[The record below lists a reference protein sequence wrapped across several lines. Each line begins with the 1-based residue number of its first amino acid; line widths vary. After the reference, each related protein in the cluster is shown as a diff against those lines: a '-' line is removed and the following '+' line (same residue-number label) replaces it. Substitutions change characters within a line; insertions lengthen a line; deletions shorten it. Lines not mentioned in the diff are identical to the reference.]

1 MRECVCLPIMSPT
14 ASALP
19 SRTHLEVIP
28 IHIHIGK
35 VRTLSVENW
44 QTIPDDR
51 QQLLE
56 IVGGAVVQ
64 DFGHVTEGD
73 RISCAVVVTA
83 RDWEKIKG
91 YWDSRAMVS
100 VTDEGGN
107 ILPSMR
113 VVVKSY
119 EYMAHFPKVYKLSL
133 EFWRV

>member
-1 MRECVCLPIMSPT
+1 ML
-14 ASALP
+14 LG
-19 SRTHLEVIP
+19 VIP
-28 IHIHIGK
+28 IHIHIGE

-44 QTIPDDR
+44 QIVPDDR

-64 DFGHVTEGD
+64 DFGRIAEGD
-73 RISCAVVVTA
+73 RISCSVVVTSA
-83 RDWEKIKG
+83 DWEKIKA
-91 YWDSRAMVS
+91 YWDSRTMVS

-107 ILPSMR
+107 LLPSVR

-119 EYMAHFPKVYKLSL
+119 EYMAHFPKVHKLSL

>member
-1 MRECVCLPIMSPT
+1 MIS
-14 ASALP
+14 
-19 SRTHLEVIP
+19 
-28 IHIHIGK
+28 IHIHIGEVK
-35 VRTLSVENW
+35 TLSVEHW
-44 QTIPDDR
+44 QIVPDDR

-56 IVGGAVVQ
+56 IVGGVVVQ
-64 DFGHVTEGD
+64 DFGHIAEGD

-83 RDWEKIKG
+83 ADWEKIKA

-113 VVVKSY
+113 VVVKFY
-119 EYMAHFPKVYKLSL
+119 EYVAHFPKVYKLSL

>member
-1 MRECVCLPIMSPT
+1 M
-14 ASALP
+14 
-19 SRTHLEVIP
+19 EVIS
-28 IHIHIGK
+28 IHIHIGE

-44 QTIPDDR
+44 QIVPDDR

-56 IVGGAVVQ
+56 IVGGVVVQ
-64 DFGHVTEGD
+64 DFGHISEGD
-73 RISCAVVVTA
+73 RISCSVTVIA
-83 RDWEKIKG
+83 ADWEKIKG

-107 ILPSMR
+107 LLPSVR
-113 VVVKSY
+113 VLVKSY

>member
-1 MRECVCLPIMSPT
+1 M
-14 ASALP
+14 
-19 SRTHLEVIP
+19 EVIP
-28 IHIHIGK
+28 IHIHIGE

-44 QTIPDDR
+44 QIVPDDR

-56 IVGGAVVQ
+56 IVGGVVVQ
-64 DFGHVTEGD
+64 DFGHIQEGD
-73 RISCAVVVTA
+73 RISCTVVVTSA
-83 RDWEKIKG
+83 DWEKIKG

-119 EYMAHFPKVYKLSL
+119 EYVAHFPKVYKLSL

>member
-1 MRECVCLPIMSPT
+1 
-14 ASALP
+14 
-19 SRTHLEVIP
+19 
-28 IHIHIGK
+28 

-44 QTIPDDR
+44 QIVPDDR

-64 DFGHVTEGD
+64 DFGSITEGD
-73 RISCAVVVTA
+73 RISCSVVVTA

-107 ILPSMR
+107 TLPSMR

-119 EYMAHFPKVYKLSL
+119 SYVAHFPKAYSLSL